1 MDVPLWTL
9 DTNVIVSGLL
19 SPDGP
24 PGRLVDAALAR
35 QLRFALDDRIVREYR
50 SVLARPKFGFK
61 SADLALFFGIL
72 AHQQHLAVAPAEG
85 LSAAEAADT
94 KFLEVAAAIESRV
107 LVTGNTKH
115 YPRSGRGH
123 VRVLTPAEALVELA
137 TVLGSPR
144 G

>member
-1 MDVPLWTL
+1 MDVPVWTL
-9 DTNVIVSGLL
+9 DTHVIVSGLL

-24 PGRLVDAALAR
+24 PGRLVDAAMAR

-61 SADLALFFGIL
+61 TADLALLFGIL
-72 AHQQHLAVAPAEG
+72 AHQHHLAVPPLEG
-85 LSAAEAADT
+85 LRAAEAADT

-115 YPRSGRGH
+115 YPESGRGH

-137 TVLGSPR
+137 TLLGSPR